1 MYIFVRPRPRRKPTA
16 IARAEVDPIPILR
29 PKWPAKMATQFFSF
43 LFFGR
48 AHSGPHAGYGSAPIY
63 EEIPAETTFRAF
75 SRRPQWRGFSPS
87 SMHPMVPISSLS
99 FIPPPG
105 HGYGKSS
112 RKARPL
118 TCGRGRTA
126 DSHLEGYNRDS
137 SMDCLIWENPDDSP
151 RAMCPQS
158 PMYLPGEF
166 SSSDLSYRPWGVPT
180 LKVLN
185 FMAQ

>member
-1 MYIFVRPRPRRKPTA
+1 MYSLYCYPPPIPASPCPQRCTASPTPRPRRKPTT

-29 PKWPAKMATQFFSF
+29 PKWHPHFF
-43 LFFGR
+43 FFGR
-48 AHSGPHAGYGSAPIY
+48 AHNGPHAGYGSAPVY

-126 DSHLEGYNRDS
+126 DSHLEGVMQGITVTVR
-137 SMDCLIWENPDDSP
+137 WT
-151 RAMCPQS
+151 
-158 PMYLPGEF
+158 
-166 SSSDLSYRPWGVPT
+166 V
-180 LKVLN
+180 
-185 FMAQ
+185 